1 MTTISDTLSGR
12 AVEVPAGE
20 VRVYL
25 CGVTVYDDAHIGHA
39 RTIVIFD
46 VLRRHLESTGHQVRF
61 VQNFTDV
68 DDKIIDRARAEGEDA
83 LQLGARY
90 IARYHEDFDRLNVK
104 RAAAYPQA
112 TTHIDRMISLIET
125 LVRGGHAYAVASGV
139 YYSVESFPQ
148 YGRLSKKDIG
158 EMMAGTRIEPAEDK
172 RNPMDFALWKRADA
186 GPCWDS
192 PWGRGRPGW
201 HIECS
206 AMSLEYLGEDF
217 EIHGGGRDL
226 VFPHHEN
233 EIAQT
238 EGCTRRRLARIWMH
252 TGMVTISGQKM
263 SKSLGNI
270 RSARALLDAWGPN
283 VIRLFCLSGHYQKP
297 IDYSERLLGESLALW
312 RRLETCHHTLDQT
325 RGADD
330 DEGGA
335 VPASRWR
342 AAFEEALSSDLNTH
356 AAITAMMDMAR
367 ESGEMASR
375 NLLSPAGAAQMAS
388 DLSRMISV
396 LGLRIAGI
404 PAERTRDIRRRVS
417 LRADLR
423 RAGEYARAD
432 EVRAGLQEEGV
443 ELLDY
448 GGRTIWV
455 HHELVRG
462 EVGTI

>member
-1 MTTISDTLSGR
+1 MTTISDTLSGKV
-12 AVEVPAGE
+12 VEVPSGD

-46 VLRRHLESTGHQVRF
+46 VLRRHLESTGHQVKF

-68 DDKIIDRARAEGEDA
+68 DDKIIDRARAEGEGA

-104 RAAAYPQA
+104 RATIYPQA
-112 TTHIDRMISLIET
+112 TTHIDKMISLIET
-125 LVRGGHAYAVASGV
+125 LIRDGHAYAVSSGV
-139 YYSVESFPQ
+139 YYSVESFPE
-148 YGRLSKKDIG
+148 YGKLSKKDIG
-158 EMMAGTRIEPAEDK
+158 EMLVGTRVEPAEDK
-172 RNPMDFALWKRADA
+172 RNPMDFALWKRTDA

-206 AMSLEYLGEDF
+206 AMSLKYLGEDF

-238 EGCTRRRLARIWMH
+238 EGCTGRRLARIWMH

-283 VIRLFCLSGHYQKP
+283 VLRLFCLSGHYQKP

-312 RRLETCHHTLDQT
+312 RRLEACHHTLDQI
-325 RGADD
+325 RGAD
-330 DEGGA
+330 GA
-335 VPASRWR
+335 DGAASKWR

-356 AAITAMMDMAR
+356 AAIAAIMDLAR
-367 ESGEMASR
+367 ESGEMASQ
-375 NLLSPAGAAQMAS
+375 NHLSPAEAAQMYS
-388 DLSRMISV
+388 DLSLMVSV
-396 LGLRIAGI
+396 LGLKIAEI
-404 PAERTRDIRRRVS
+404 PTGRTKEIQKQVS

-423 RAGEYARAD
+423 RAGKYAQAD
-432 EVRAGLQEEGV
+432 AVRTGLQKEGV

-448 GGRTIWV
+448 GDRTIWV
-455 HHELVRG
+455 HHDSIRG
-462 EVGTI
+462 QVSTM

>member
-1 MTTISDTLSGR
+1 MTAISDTLSGK
-12 AVEVPAGE
+12 AVEVPSGD

-46 VLRRHLESTGHQVRF
+46 VLRRHLESTGHRVKF

-83 LQLGARY
+83 LKLGARY

-104 RAAAYPQA
+104 RATIYPQA
-112 TTHIDRMISLIET
+112 TTHIDKMISLIET
-125 LVRGGHAYAVASGV
+125 LVREGHAYAVASGV
-139 YYSVESFPQ
+139 YYSVESFPG

-158 EMMAGTRIEPAEDK
+158 EMLVGARIEPAGDK
-172 RNPMDFALWKRADA
+172 RNPMDFALWKRTGT

-206 AMSLEYLGEDF
+206 AMSLKYLGEDF

-238 EGCTRRRLARIWMH
+238 EGCTGRRLAKIWMH

-263 SKSLGNI
+263 SKSLGNV

-283 VIRLFCLSGHYQKP
+283 VLRLFCLSGHYQKP
-297 IDYSERLLGESLALW
+297 IDYSERLLSESLALW
-312 RRLETCHHTLDQT
+312 RRLETCRHTLDQI
-325 RGADD
+325 RGGDD
-330 DEGGA
+330 GGA
-335 VPASRWR
+335 VPASKWR
-342 AAFEEALSSDLNTH
+342 AAFEEALSADLNTH
-356 AAITAMMDMAR
+356 AAIAAMMDLAR

-375 NLLSPAGAAQMAS
+375 NRLSPGEAAQMAS
-388 DLSRMISV
+388 DLSQMVSV
-396 LGLRIAGI
+396 LGLKIARLPAGRIK
-404 PAERTRDIRRRVS
+404 EIRGQVS
-417 LRADLR
+417 RRADLR
-423 RAGEYARAD
+423 RAGEYALAD
-432 EVRAGLQEEGV
+432 VVRAGLQEEGV

-448 GGRTIWV
+448 GDRTIWV
-455 HHELVRG
+455 HHEDIRG
-462 EVGTI
+462 EVSTI